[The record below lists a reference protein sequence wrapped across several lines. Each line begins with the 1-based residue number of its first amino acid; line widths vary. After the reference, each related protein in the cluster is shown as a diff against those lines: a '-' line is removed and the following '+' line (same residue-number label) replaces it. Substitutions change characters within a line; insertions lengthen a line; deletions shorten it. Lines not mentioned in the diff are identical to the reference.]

1 MGFSTYLTHIDN
13 FFSQSFS
20 RILYVKVLLLPCYL
34 FVFYH
39 LLTDKTARKIL
50 HNHTTVIMLLLNFI
64 SLTVD
69 LPLIISYNR
78 QGTYIPFSPALCLT
92 HQFFHQWQ
100 IFQQSSYLM
109 LLWSHYLIS
118 NQNFRCWFL
127 IKQIE
132 KSLLL

>member
-78 QGTYIPFSPALCLT
+78 QAAYIPFTPALCLT
-92 HQFFHQWQ
+92 HQVVNYRIRYGAITSHWHFFLCMHRY
-100 IFQQSSYLM
+100 F
-109 LLWSHYLIS
+109 
-118 NQNFRCWFL
+118 NFFNYF
-127 IKQIE
+127 
-132 KSLLL
+132 SLSM